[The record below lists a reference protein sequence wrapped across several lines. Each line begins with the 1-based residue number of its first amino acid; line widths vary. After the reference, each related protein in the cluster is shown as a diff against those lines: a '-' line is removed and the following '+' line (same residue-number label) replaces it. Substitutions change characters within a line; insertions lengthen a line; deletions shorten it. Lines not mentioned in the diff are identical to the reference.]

1 MSTTLEEMSR
11 RLNSV
16 NKLSSVVRIT
26 KTIAAAQI
34 QRCEVAAMAS
44 QHYALNIAM
53 ALYVLFSKAHFGVQV
68 PGKGSRPTVIVVF
81 GTDQGLVGAFNDRL
95 VQFVATRIHGLSDV
109 QVFSFGARASN
120 RLEEAGISLQK
131 AFPLPAAEGMVAYAI
146 SGLISEIEPLLLNNP
161 DTRVLLFHN
170 RLVSRT
176 TYEPEETRVLP
187 LDETWKREL
196 LESPWP
202 TNQIPEIIGDPQKAF
217 VELLREY
224 LMVSFSQIIAE
235 TLACENV
242 SRFLSMQRAEK
253 SIDDVKT
260 DLRQR
265 FNLFRQSAIDD
276 ELFDVIGGFSALSNE
291 LGT

>member
-26 KTIAAAQI
+26 KTIAASQI
-34 QRCEVAAMAS
+34 QRCEVAAIAS

-53 ALYVLFSKAHFGVQV
+53 ALYVLFHKSQIGVQA
-68 PGKGSRPTVIVVF
+68 PGKGSPPTIAIVF
-81 GTDQGLVGAFNDRL
+81 GSDQGLVGAFNDRL
-95 VQFVATRIHGLSDV
+95 VQFVTKQIQSLSDV
-109 QVFSFGARASN
+109 KVFSFGARASN
-120 RLEEAGISLQK
+120 RLEEAGIVLAK
-131 AFPLPAAEGMVAYAI
+131 AYPLPAAAGMVAYSM
-146 SGLISEIEPLLLNNP
+146 SGLISEIEPLLLSNP
-161 DTRVLLFHN
+161 DIRVLIFHN
-170 RLVSRT
+170 HLITRT
-176 TYEPEETRVLP
+176 TYEPEVTRVLP

-196 LESPWP
+196 LESSWP
-202 TNQIPEIIGDPQKAF
+202 TKQIPEIIGDPEKAF

-224 LMVSFSQIIAE
+224 LMVSFSRTIAE
-235 TLACENV
+235 TLACENL

-253 SIDDVKT
+253 NIDDVMG
-260 DLRQR
+260 DLKQK